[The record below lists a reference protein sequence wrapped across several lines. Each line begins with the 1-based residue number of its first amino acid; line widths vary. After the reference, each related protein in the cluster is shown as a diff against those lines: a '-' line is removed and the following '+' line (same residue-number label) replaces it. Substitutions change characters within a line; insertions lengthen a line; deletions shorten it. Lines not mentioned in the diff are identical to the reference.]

1 MRCQSLHPS
10 HHAPEEIKTGARA
23 WTGLQRATHG
33 AQEPTHDRHR
43 VAPMHHKQIVSP
55 HTPPP
60 HPKTRSRHRCTGCV
74 ATAAGLQPQA
84 PFFPSLPIPTLSH
97 YHPSPRGND
106 GTFRNGAVTNSALE
120 AGSRPRSDGTCAV
133 WVQNARPA
141 CCPQP
146 PPRGTKRAFLAAS
159 ARPCAR
165 VRKSMHAQN
174 DQNKS
179 K

>member
-23 WTGLQRATHG
+23 WTGLQRVTHG
-33 AQEPTHDRHR
+33 AQEPTHGRHR

-55 HTPPP
+55 HTPSQDSVAPQMHGLCCHSGRFAAAGPLFPLTSYP
-60 HPKTRSRHRCTGCV
+60 HP
-74 ATAAGLQPQA
+74 
-84 PFFPSLPIPTLSH
+84 FPLP
-97 YHPSPRGND
+97 PSPRGND
-106 GTFRNGAVTNSALE
+106 GTFRNGDVTNSALE